1 MRVLISLSVS
11 LPRACIKA
19 RIKMGNFK
27 GNILPLVWEEGR
39 M

>member
-1 MRVLISLSVS
+1 VLIFLSVS

-19 RIKMGNFK
+19 RIKMENFK
-27 GNILPLVWEEGR
+27 GNILLLAGEKDR